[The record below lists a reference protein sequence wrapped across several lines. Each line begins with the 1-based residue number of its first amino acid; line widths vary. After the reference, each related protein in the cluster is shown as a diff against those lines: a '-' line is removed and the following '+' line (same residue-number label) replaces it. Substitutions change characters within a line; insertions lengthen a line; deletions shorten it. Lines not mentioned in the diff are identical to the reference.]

1 VTLRCLR
8 LDAATLAPHLEA
20 LLAADHRCY
29 QRAVDR
35 LSRERAELLLEAT
48 ELRVRLWF
56 DEAGAPCGYTAIHTV
71 PQASLDLL
79 RDPPP
84 SAPDRSFVT
93 PAKAGELAAGVY
105 LFNYSI
111 APELRRSAASR
122 ALLAGLADDLAAM
135 PQSLPVAAL
144 CVSAEG
150 VRVAERFGLRDHARI
165 EVGGDLETVMLR

>member
-1 VTLRCLR
+1 VTLRCL
-8 LDAATLAPHLEA
+8 LLTASTLAPHLDA

-29 QRAVDR
+29 PRVVDR
-35 LSRERAELLLEAT
+35 LSRERAELLLAAA

-56 DEAGAPCGYTAIHTV
+56 DEHGEPCGYTAIHTIAAPV
-71 PQASLDLL
+71 LALL
-79 RDPPP
+79 EQPPAT
-84 SAPDRSFVT
+84 APDRSFVQ
-93 PAKAGELAAGVY
+93 PAKAGEAAAGVY

-122 ALLAGLADDLAAM
+122 VLIAGLADDITAM

-144 CVSAEG
+144 CVSDEG
-150 VRVAERFGLRDHARI
+150 IRVAERFGLRAHARL

>member
-1 VTLRCLR
+1 MQPLL
-8 LDAATLAPHLEA
+8 LSAATLAPHLEA

-29 QRAVDR
+29 PRPVDR
-35 LSRERAELLLEAT
+35 LSRERAELLIAAAD
-48 ELRVRLWF
+48 LRVRVWF
-56 DEAGAPCGYTAIHTV
+56 DADDLPYGYTAIHTIAAPV
-71 PQASLDLL
+71 LALL
-79 RDPPP
+79 EQPPAT
-84 SAPDRSFVT
+84 APDRSFVT
-93 PAKAGELAAGVY
+93 PARAGEMAAA
-105 LFNYSI
+105 LFLLNYSI

-122 ALLAGLADDLAAM
+122 ALLAGLAEDLAAM

>member
-8 LDAATLAPHLEA
+8 LDGSTLAPHLEA

-29 QRAVDR
+29 PRPVDR
-35 LSRERAELLLEAT
+35 LSRERAEQLLAAAD
-48 ELRVRLWF
+48 LRVRLWF
-56 DEAGAPCGYTAIHTV
+56 DEAGEPCGYTAIHTIAAPVLALLEQPPETASDRGFVV
-71 PQASLDLL
+71 PA
-79 RDPPP
+79 
-84 SAPDRSFVT
+84 T
-93 PAKAGELAAGVY
+93 AGEAAAGVY

-122 ALLAGLADDLAAM
+122 ALIAGLADDLAAM

>member
-1 VTLRCLR
+1 MNLRCLR

-29 QRAVDR
+29 PRVVDR
-35 LSRERAELLLEAT
+35 LSRERAELLLAAT

-56 DEAGAPCGYTAIHTV
+56 DEHGEPCGYTAIHTIAAPV
-71 PQASLDLL
+71 LALL
-79 RDPPP
+79 EQPPAT
-84 SAPDRSFVT
+84 APDRGFVV
-93 PAKAGELAAGVY
+93 PAQVGEAAGVY

-111 APELRRSAASR
+111 APELRRGAASR

>member
-8 LDAATLAPHLEA
+8 LDASTIAPHLEA

-29 QRAVDR
+29 PRAVDQ
-35 LSRERAELLLEAT
+35 LSRERAELLLAAAD
-48 ELRVRLWF
+48 LRLRIWF
-56 DEAGAPCGYTAIHTV
+56 DAGDLPCGYTAIHTV
-71 PQASLDLL
+71 PQACLDLL
-79 RDPPP
+79 RDPPA
-84 SAPDRSFVT
+84 SAPDRSFVS
-93 PAKAGELAAGVY
+93 PAKAGETAAA
-105 LFNYSI
+105 LFLLNYSI

-122 ALLAGLADDLAAM
+122 ALIAGLADDLAAM

>member
-8 LDAATLAPHLEA
+8 LDASTLSPHLEA
-20 LLAADHRCY
+20 LIAADHRCY
-29 QRAVDR
+29 PRAVDR
-35 LSRERAELLLEAT
+35 LSHERAELLLAAA

-56 DEAGAPCGYTAIHTV
+56 DEHGEPCGYTAIHTIAAPV
-71 PQASLDLL
+71 LMLL
-79 RDPPP
+79 EQPPAT
-84 SAPDRSFVT
+84 APDRGFVV
-93 PAKAGELAAGVY
+93 PAQAGEAAGVY

-122 ALLAGLADDLAAM
+122 ALLAGLADDLVAM

>member
-1 VTLRCLR
+1 LNLRCLR

-29 QRAVDR
+29 PRVVDR
-35 LSRERAELLLEAT
+35 LSRERAELLLAAA

-56 DEAGAPCGYTAIHTV
+56 DEAGEPCGYTAIHTIAAPV
-71 PQASLDLL
+71 LALL
-79 RDPPP
+79 EQPPAI
-84 SAPDRSFVT
+84 APDRRFVQ
-93 PAKAGELAAGVY
+93 PAKAGEAAAGVY

-111 APELRRSAASR
+111 APELRRSEASR
-122 ALLAGLADDLAAM
+122 ALIAGLADDLAAM
-135 PQSLPVAAL
+135 PRSLPVAAL

-150 VRVAERFGLRDHARI
+150 IRVAERFGLRDHARI

>member
-1 VTLRCLR
+1 MTLRCLR
-8 LDAATLAPHLEA
+8 LNATTLAPHLDA

-29 QRAVDR
+29 PRAVDQ
-35 LSRERAELLLEAT
+35 LSRERAELLLAAAD
-48 ELRVRLWF
+48 LRLRIWF
-56 DEAGAPCGYTAIHTV
+56 DADDLPCGYTAIHTV

-79 RDPPP
+79 RNPPP
-84 SAPDRSFVT
+84 SAPDRSFVR
-93 PAKAGELAAGVY
+93 PAKAGETAAA
-105 LFNYSI
+105 LFLLNYSI

-135 PQSLPVAAL
+135 PQSLPAAAL
-144 CVSAEG
+144 CVSADG

>member
-35 LSRERAELLLEAT
+35 LSRERAELLLAAT

-56 DEAGAPCGYTAIHTV
+56 DEAGAPCGYTAVHTV

-93 PAKAGELAAGVY
+93 PAKAGDAAAGVY